1 MARYA
6 LALAL
11 RTVPGTWPLATLLVN
26 VLGSIIIGI
35 VAAKL
40 PLTAVTARAL
50 LMTGILGGFTT
61 MSSFSLEV
69 VTLAER
75 GHLGIAFTYAVIT
88 LVLCLT
94 GCFIG
99 LFLGGAGRL

>member
-6 LALAL
+6 LALIL
-11 RTVPGTWPLATLLVN
+11 RTNPGTWPLATLAVN
-26 VLGSIIIGI
+26 ALGSILIGI
-35 VAAKL
+35 LAATL
-40 PLTAVTARAL
+40 PLSAVAGRAL

-69 VTLAER
+69 VTLAQQGR
-75 GHLGIAFTYAVIT
+75 FTLAFAYAAAT
-88 LVLCLT
+88 LALCLC

-99 LFLGGAGRL
+99 LLLGGAGRV